1 MDKAVKKNGIRF
13 VLGILFIVIS
23 VYLPSRLPK
32 SIAMPG
38 NIICMLLSICSIV
51 LLVPYV
57 TALFVAILDK
67 LYVILL
73 GNVGVLAAK
82 NLREN
87 RSILNNISLLSIGI
101 ASLMMINLISYSVGV
116 EVVGFYNKARYDI
129 TYASDACN
137 AHMERLLQ
145 KIDGVSEVYGL
156 YELSS
161 VEVLGQSTRISTFMG
176 IEYRKFFEY
185 WDFQVQQDSKDKLSE
200 LEQGRAVFL
209 TQVLKD
215 RYELQA
221 GDQVTFRINNRDCVY
236 TVAGFFNSLYNNGS
250 LALISD
256 KYFRL
261 DTGQQNYSAI
271 YIKTDEAAEAV
282 AERIEKEMSHYYP
295 WLETM
300 EEMKKSNQESNEQMF
315 TLLKGFSLL
324 AMLIG
329 IIGVVNN
336 LLISFIQRRRQ
347 LAIFRSIGM
356 EKGQSVRMIL
366 IEAFTGGLIGGT
378 SGVLAGLL
386 FMYIVQYFIVSIE
399 LPIEMHYPLD
409 IITACGVAGL
419 AIMIA
424 ASVGPS
430 VKSSR
435 LNIIEA
441 IKYE

>member
-1 MDKAVKKNGIRF
+1 
-13 VLGILFIVIS
+13 
-23 VYLPSRLPK
+23 
-32 SIAMPG
+32 
-38 NIICMLLSICSIV
+38 
-51 LLVPYV
+51 
-57 TALFVAILDK
+57 
-67 LYVILL
+67 
-73 GNVGVLAAK
+73 
-82 NLREN
+82 
-87 RSILNNISLLSIGI
+87 
-101 ASLMMINLISYSVGV
+101 
-116 EVVGFYNKARYDI
+116 
-129 TYASDACN
+129 
-137 AHMERLLQ
+137 
-145 KIDGVSEVYGL
+145 
-156 YELSS
+156 
-161 VEVLGQSTRISTFMG
+161 
-176 IEYRKFFEY
+176 
-185 WDFQVQQDSKDKLSE
+185 
-200 LEQGRAVFL
+200 
-209 TQVLKD
+209 
-215 RYELQA
+215 
-221 GDQVTFRINNRDCVY
+221 
-236 TVAGFFNSLYNNGS
+236 
-250 LALISD
+250 
-256 KYFRL
+256 
-261 DTGQQNYSAI
+261 
-271 YIKTDEAAEAV
+271 
-282 AERIEKEMSHYYP
+282 
-295 WLETM
+295 
-300 EEMKKSNQESNEQMF
+300 MKKSNQESNEQMF